1 MEGFMHGSTSLICNL
16 YVLMIH
22 FEKWN
27 VIIIQNTQIQGK
39 TIFFIE
45 KLQLS
50 ALFFW
55 RPCVK
60 PFYCRFVPW
69 YATFVLRRNFVLQF
83 HKKNLSPYFEF
94 LFLLNGPHT
103 AKHMKY
109 FGFIKIYRNHSWF
122 GRLRTWPIQWRGLRK
137 RWTTWWRGLVL
148 QSTKKV
154 INIYFFYHIPNNK
167 PKKFYW

>member
-1 MEGFMHGSTSLICNL
+1 MKCNHHTK
-16 YVLMIH
+16 YTNIR
-22 FEKWN
+22 
-27 VIIIQNTQIQGK
+27 QD
-39 TIFFIE
+39 FFFNWKIVTF
-45 KLQLS
+45 S
-50 ALFFW
+50 SFFFFFW

-69 YATFVLRRNFVLQF
+69 YATFALRRNFVLQF
-83 HKKNLSPYFEF
+83 YKKPVSLIWV

-154 INIYFFYHIPNNK
+154 IINIYFFYHIPNNK